1 VTPTIDRQDLL
12 SAFHDLGE
20 RAYALGK
27 TVEISVYGGSALLL
41 TYDWRHPTR
50 DLDAVF
56 EHDKTLVRQLA
67 AEIAADRGWDSNW
80 LNDGVKGFLS
90 QIDGATGSKQLFGT
104 FPSEERPGLR
114 VLVAAPAYLFAMKCR
129 AMRLGGIDASPD
141 LEDIRQLAIS
151 LNIKTAAQAI
161 DIVSSFY
168 PRRVIEAKTQFGIE
182 EIFAG
187 LSKQTGEQE

>member
-1 VTPTIDRQDLL
+1 LTITIDRQALL

-41 TYDWRHPTR
+41 IYDWRHPTR

-56 EHDKTLVRQLA
+56 ENDKALVRQLA
-67 AEIAADRGWDSNW
+67 AEIAAERGWDSDW

-90 QIDGATGSKQLFGT
+90 QIDGATGSKELFGT
-104 FPSEERPGLR
+104 YPSEAQAGLR
-114 VLVAAPAYLFAMKCR
+114 VLVAAPLYLFAMKCR
-129 AMRLGGIDASPD
+129 AMRLGGIDPSPD
-141 LEDIRQLAIS
+141 VEDIRQLAIS
-151 LNIKTAAQAI
+151 LNITTAAQAI
-161 DIVSSFY
+161 DIVSRFY

-182 EIFAG
+182 EIFANLCHG
-187 LSKQTGEQE
+187 NGEPQ